1 MKYITLCFLAIIIV
15 LIVIVCSHYSCKYI
29 NNTKQK
35 VEDSSIVKLQLKI
48 DSLQT
53 RVKVLDSFAVI
64 QYRNKEHLELKIKQ
78 TNNEINKI
86 KSNLHNY
93 SDDKLD
99 SIIFAR

>member
-1 MKYITLCFLAIIIV
+1 MKYVILCFLAIIIV
-15 LIVIVCSHYSCKYI
+15 LIVIVCSYYSCKYI

-64 QYRNKEHLELKIKQ
+64 QYRNKEHLELKKKKRLLEENQ
-78 TNNEINKI
+78 KV
-86 KSNLHNY
+86 
-93 SDDKLD
+93 KL
-99 SIIFAR
+99 SKLI